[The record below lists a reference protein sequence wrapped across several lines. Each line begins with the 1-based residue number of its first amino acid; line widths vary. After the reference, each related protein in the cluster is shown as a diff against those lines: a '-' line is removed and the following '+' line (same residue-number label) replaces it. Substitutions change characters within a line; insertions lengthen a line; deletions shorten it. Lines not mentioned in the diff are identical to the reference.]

1 MTAPRPRIYR
11 FGIFQFDADRL
22 ELFRSGRQVPL
33 QPQPAQVLATLV
45 ERAGQVV
52 TREELRR
59 AVWPDDTFVDFD
71 RGLNFCI
78 AQIRAALTDDA
89 HMPRYVRTLPKR
101 GYEFICPV
109 TATDTGDANGLAD
122 ALALEQKR
130 SVVPRWTRQRGF
142 FAAVAAA
149 GCVLV
154 VAAAYFL
161 ASSRRDVP
169 IVAVARFDNETADA
183 RLTPFA
189 DALTDTVVERLTSD
203 AVGAYKV
210 IGNAAL
216 LRRSREQRDLQAI
229 GSALHAQF
237 IVLGQV
243 QSDDRSIRVL
253 AHLIRVPDQTHVMVS
268 RTEGI
273 AGETLTIT
281 DTIARSIAAR
291 FGPQIRASA
300 ARPHMFR

>member
-1 MTAPRPRIYR
+1 VTAPRARIYR
-11 FGIFQFDADRL
+11 FGVFQFDADRL

-33 QPQPAQVLATLV
+33 QPQPAQVLTTLV

-52 TREELRR
+52 TRDELRR

-89 HMPRYVRTLPKR
+89 HAPRYVRTLPKR
-101 GYEFICPV
+101 GYEFIYPV
-109 TATDTGDANGLAD
+109 NATDGTDANGLAEALVRD
-122 ALALEQKR
+122 PRPPTLPRPRGRMRFFAAAAAAGVALAL
-130 SVVPRWTRQRGF
+130 G
-142 FAAVAAA
+142 
-149 GCVLV
+149 G
-154 VAAAYFL
+154 AYFL
-161 ASSRRDVP
+161 ADARRGVP
-169 IVAVARFDNETADA
+169 IVAVARFDNETADP

-216 LRRSREQRDLQAI
+216 LRRSREQRDLETI
-229 GSALHAQF
+229 GSSLHVQF

-243 QSDDRSIRVL
+243 QQDDSRIRVL

-268 RTEGI
+268 RTDGI
-273 AGETLTIT
+273 AGETLAIT
-281 DTIARSIAAR
+281 DAIARNIAAR
-291 FGPQIRASA
+291 FGPQIRGSA
-300 ARPHMFR
+300 ERPHIFR